1 MGMKCP
7 KCGTDNL
14 LTAVFCRGCHEK
26 LDLNEMKPDTL
37 VKDAKKRAALGK
49 APLWV
54 RISSGVF
61 GGLVVLIL
69 IGLICPVSQ
78 LKTNSISDELKD
90 KFRSLR
96 KESGEVVLSDAD
108 VTAILNSE
116 TEIATSA
123 AIGNVKFSNL
133 SVHIRPGNA
142 ATVVMQAK
150 MYDAVPVCYVAKVTY
165 TMEGGLQFSPAG
177 ARIGYVPMMFGLQN
191 LVYDGFQRMLS
202 GKKRLE
208 LIRARIKE
216 ASSSKGS
223 VTLKY

>member
-49 APLWV
+49 APLWA
-54 RISSGVF
+54 RITSAVI
-61 GGLVVLIL
+61 GGLIVLIL
-69 IGLICPVSQ
+69 IGMVLPVSQ
-78 LKTNSISDELKD
+78 LTNKDVSGELKD

-96 KESGEVVLSDAD
+96 KDSGEVVLSDAE
-108 VTAILNSE
+108 VTAILNAE
-116 TEIATSA
+116 TEIANSA
-123 AIGNVKFSNL
+123 AIGNAKFSNL
-133 SVHIRPGNA
+133 SVHLRPGNA

-150 MYDAVPVCYVAKVTY
+150 LYDAVPVCYVAKVTY
-165 TMEGGLQFSPAG
+165 TTEAGLEFTPAG

-191 LVYDGFQRMLS
+191 LVYDGFQRILG

-208 LIRARIKE
+208 LVRGRIKE
-216 ASSSKGS
+216 ATSTTGS